1 MALRPKSSP
10 SPSVRFSAVGRGRAR
25 ATAIAGLIGATVLLL
40 GCGESRHANQQRPSG
55 STRVSV
61 TINEKEVIVQPKEIA
76 QRSEPTQE
84 IPQNQN
90 HPEPPIKTG
99 KPLNVTFVAANQT
112 ATDTQLKIR
121 GAKEAES
128 DTLFARSLLH
138 RLGGRHSGGAAG
150 PPDGG
155 PLPRLLA
162 ERRPA
167 ALAANRRQSESA
179 RPRHLRCR

>member
-1 MALRPKSSP
+1 
-10 SPSVRFSAVGRGRAR
+10 VGRGRAR
-25 ATAIAGLIGATVLLL
+25 AAAIAALIGATALLF

-61 TINEKEVIVQPKEIA
+61 TINEKEVIVQPTEIA

-90 HPEPPIKTG
+90 HPEPPIKTA

-112 ATDTQLKIR
+112 ATDTQLKIH

-128 DTLFARSLLH
+128 ETVFARSPGTFHIALPA
-138 RLGGRHSGGAAG
+138 GAYTVSVVG
-150 PPDGG
+150 MP
-155 PLPRLLA
+155 
-162 ERRPA
+162 E
-167 ALAANRRQSESA
+167 A
-179 RPRHLRCR
+179 RPGHLTVGRYRASSQNDVLLP